1 MNLWSDF
8 QTNDARLIHK
18 WKHYFPIYERHFG
31 GFVYK
36 PLVFLEIGCGLGGSL
51 QMWKRYFGPHA
62 TIVGIDILPEC
73 KSYEEDQIEVR
84 IGPQQDIKFLQTL
97 LDEFGPPDIVL
108 DDGSHMMSHMVETFR
123 FLYPQVARNGVY
135 MVEDLHAAYWEE
147 YEGGYRKPGTFI
159 ELCKQ
164 LIDELNADHAR
175 GAIAP
180 TEFTATTL
188 SMHLYDSVAVFERG
202 THTKKWAPKI
212 GKADFV
218 PDTSQPGAVN
228 SGPNLQ
234 RNQPN
239 SDRVEAMQRQLTEAV
254 SARDEAQAALQKTRE
269 SVAVA
274 EGTLARMQ
282 SSLSWKITE
291 PVRRL
296 MTALRS
302 GQRKTG

>member
-1 MNLWSDF
+1 MISD
-8 QTNDARLIHK
+8 
-18 WKHYFPIYERHFG
+18 
-31 GFVYK
+31 
-36 PLVFLEIGCGLGGSL
+36 
-51 QMWKRYFGPHA
+51 
-62 TIVGIDILPEC
+62 
-73 KSYEEDQIEVR
+73 
-84 IGPQQDIKFLQTL
+84 
-97 LDEFGPPDIVL
+97 
-108 DDGSHMMSHMVETFR
+108 MVETFR

-175 GAIAP
+175 GAISRTSSLPDA
-180 TEFTATTL
+180 

-202 THTKKWAPKI
+202 AHTKKWAPKI

-218 PDTSQPGAVN
+218 SDTAQPGAVN
-228 SGPNLQ
+228 YGPNLQ

-254 SARDEAQAALQKTRE
+254 SARDEAQAVLQKTRD

-302 GQRKTG
+302 GPRKTE